1 MKRVL
6 LFTLLACLLMPV
18 VAQDKIRV
26 SCVGNSVT
34 YGMALPNR
42 EQNCYPKR
50 LQEMLGDR
58 YEVKNF
64 GHSGSTLL
72 RKGHRP
78 YVKTPEFQ
86 QALDFK
92 GDLVIIHLGLND
104 TDPRNWPEHKEDFI
118 GDYRHLIDTLR
129 SVNPK
134 ARVWICLMTPIFH
147 DHRRFQSGTRDWHAK
162 IQERIRQIAETTPG
176 VRLID
181 LYTPLHKHPE
191 MFPDA
196 LHPDSDG
203 AMILAQTVYGALT
216 GDFGGLKLP
225 ILYGNG
231 MVLQRDEPI
240 VFHGTANAGEE
251 VVVTFDSKKSKTI
264 ADNDGKWSVQYSKRK
279 AGGPYKLSF
288 RAQSQKYDFN
298 DVYVGEVWLCSGQSN
313 MEFTVN
319 QASTAK
325 EDLTQADNQP
335 LLHLYNMPARARTND
350 VEWPDSVLRANNRLE
365 YLNCGPWQTCSAA
378 NVRNF
383 SAVAYHF
390 GRVLADSL
398 DIPIGLICNA
408 VGGTPTEAWIDR
420 SMVEWEYPQILY
432 KWKDNDHSQAWV
444 RNRAKQNNT
453 QATNPMQRH
462 PYEPCYMF
470 EAGILPLEQ
479 YAIRGVTWY
488 QGESNAE
495 RPELHA
501 RLFDMLQKSWRNYWK
516 KEDLPFYFVQLSSL
530 NRPSWPTFRDSQR
543 RIALTS
549 RATWMAVSSDVGD
562 PNDVHPRN
570 KRPVGERL
578 ALQALNH
585 TYKQKI
591 VCEGP
596 VLNRAKRVGKSV
608 ELTFKNDEGLTCTQ
622 GFEIAGADGLFYPAE
637 IHVDKGRVVLKTNKV
652 KAPCAVR
659 YAWKPYTT
667 ADLKNAQGLPAST
680 FLIEHLK

>member
-1 MKRVL
+1 MKRFI
-6 LFTLLACLLMPV
+6 LFTFLACLLLPA

-34 YGMALPNR
+34 YGAALADR
-42 EQNCYPKR
+42 ERDCYPRR

-58 YEVKNF
+58 YEVRNF

-78 YVKTPEFQ
+78 YVKTLEFQ

-104 TDPRNWPEHKEDFI
+104 TDPRNWPEHKEEFI
-118 GDYRHLIDTLR
+118 SDYHYLIDTLR
-129 SVNPK
+129 TVNPK
-134 ARVWICLMTPIFH
+134 ARVWICMMTPIFH
-147 DHRRFQSGTRDWHAK
+147 NHSRFQSGTRDWHAK
-162 IQERIRQIAETTPG
+162 IQERIRQVAETTDG
-176 VRLID
+176 VELID
-181 LYTPLHKHPE
+181 FYTPLHKHPE

-196 LHPDSDG
+196 LHPDPDG
-203 AMILAQTVYGALT
+203 ARILAQTVYGALT
-216 GDFGGLKLP
+216 GDYGGLHLP
-225 ILYGNG
+225 ILYSDG
-231 MVLQRDEPI
+231 MVLQRDEPL
-240 VFHGTANAGEE
+240 VFHGTANAGES
-251 VVVTFDSKKSKTI
+251 VTVTFDNKNMKTV
-264 ADNDGKWSVQYSKRK
+264 AGGNGKWCVRFPKRK
-279 AGGPYKLSF
+279 AGGPYTLSF
-288 RAQSQKYDFN
+288 RAQSRSYEFN

-313 MEFTVN
+313 MEFKLG
-319 QASTAK
+319 QSTTAA
-325 EDLTQADNQP
+325 EDLAQADNQP
-335 LLHLYNMPARARTND
+335 LLHLYNMPARARTD
-350 VEWPDSVLRANNRLE
+350 AIEWPDSVLRANNRLE
-365 YLNCGPWQTCSAA
+365 HLHYGPWQTCSAA
-378 NVRNF
+378 NVRDF

-398 DIPIGLICNA
+398 GVHVGLICNA

-420 SMVEWEYPQILY
+420 SMIEWEYPQILY
-432 KWKDNDHSQAWV
+432 KWTENDHSQAWV
-444 RNRAKQNNT
+444 RGRAKQNNAK
-453 QATNPMQRH
+453 ATNPMQRH

-495 RPELHA
+495 RPELHE
-501 RLFDMLQKSWRNYWK
+501 RLFDMLQRSWRAYWEQK
-516 KEDLPFYFVQLSSL
+516 DLPFYFVQLSSL

-549 RATWMAVSSDVGD
+549 RHTWMAVSSDVGD
-562 PNDVHPRN
+562 PYDVHPRN

-585 TYKQKI
+585 TYKHNI

-596 VLNRAKRVGKSV
+596 VLEHAKRVGKSV
-608 ELTFKNDEGLTCTQ
+608 ELTFKNDEGLTCTH

-637 IHVDKGRVVLKTNKV
+637 IRAGDGRVVLKSDKV
-652 KAPCAVR
+652 KVPCAVR
-659 YAWKPYTT
+659 YAWQPYTI
-667 ADLKNAQGLPAST
+667 ADLRNKQGLPAST
-680 FLIEHLK
+680 FIIEHLK